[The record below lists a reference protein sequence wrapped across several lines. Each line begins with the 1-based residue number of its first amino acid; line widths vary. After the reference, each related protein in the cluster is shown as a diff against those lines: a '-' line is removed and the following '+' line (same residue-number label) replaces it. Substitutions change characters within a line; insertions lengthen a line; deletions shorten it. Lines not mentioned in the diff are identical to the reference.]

1 MKKFINHKEHLP
13 LIFSFVAII
22 ALAWLGNIR
31 EPVVN
36 FNDENHPLQPLAEL
50 PANPPTPLN
59 QRYGIPLKAMRVVE
73 DHIQPSQALSSILSK
88 YNVSPTLIGHLV
100 NQARAEGVF
109 DVRKI
114 KVNNKYTVLCSE
126 EESSQLTA
134 RYFIYEPSPLD
145 YVVLDFV
152 DSVAIAGT
160 HKIDT
165 VQKTFA
171 GIVDESVY
179 ETLRENNAP
188 TDLIY
193 KLSDVFAWQ
202 IDPFN
207 VQKGDRFK
215 VCYEE
220 LQVNGQPI
228 GLGKVIAASFEHE
241 DYKYYGFNYEQNS
254 NNSYFDENGNSLRKA
269 FLKAPLSYTYISSR
283 FSQNRLHP
291 ILKINRPHHGIDY
304 AAPYGTPVRA
314 IGDGVIVYAGYNGGA
329 GHMVKVKHNSTYT
342 TGYLHLSRYGKGI
355 RVGSRVRQG
364 DILGYVGNSGLST
377 SAHLHFHFW
386 ENGNSVDPLEV
397 KLPPSEPIK
406 KENVEDFQEVVKT
419 MKNLLDTL
427 EYNVPREEEREEKI
441 ILASTQTHSPEARPT
456 PLTR

>member
-1 MKKFINHKEHLP
+1 MKKLINHKEHLP
-13 LIFSFVAII
+13 FLLSIVAII
-22 ALAWLGNIR
+22 ALTWLGNIK

-36 FNDENHPLQPLAEL
+36 FNDENYPLQPLAAL
-50 PANPPTPLN
+50 PANSPTPLN

-88 YNVSPTLIGHLV
+88 YNVSPTLVGRLV

-126 EESSQLTA
+126 EGSA

-152 DSVAIAGT
+152 DSVAIAGRQ
-160 HKIDT
+160 KVDT

-171 GIVDESVY
+171 GIVDHSVY
-179 ETLRENNAP
+179 QTLREGNAP
-188 TDLIY
+188 EDLIY

-207 VQKGDRFK
+207 VQEGDRFK
-215 VCYEE
+215 VYYEE
-220 LQVNGQPI
+220 LQVNGELI
-228 GLGKVIAASFEHE
+228 GLGKVIAAYFEHE
-241 DYKYYGFNYEQNS
+241 NYKYYGFNYEQNS

-304 AAPYGTPVRA
+304 AAPYGTSVRA

-386 ENGNSVDPLEV
+386 ENGNPVDPLKV

-406 KENVEDFQEVVKT
+406 KENVEDFQSVVKV
-419 MKNLLDTL
+419 MKDMLDTL
-427 EYNVPREEEREEKI
+427 EYDVPREEKKEERI
-441 ILASTQTHSPEARPT
+441 ILASTQTHRPEAGPA
-456 PLTR
+456 PLLR

>member
-1 MKKFINHKEHLP
+1 
-13 LIFSFVAII
+13 
-22 ALAWLGNIR
+22 
-31 EPVVN
+31 VVD
-36 FNDENHPLQPLAEL
+36 FEDENYPLQPLTEL
-50 PANPPTPLN
+50 PDSPPKPVN
-59 QRYGIPLKAMRVVE
+59 QRYGIPLRAMRVVE

-88 YNVSPTLIGHLV
+88 YNVSPSLIGHLV
-100 NQARAEGVF
+100 NQARAEGIF

-114 KVNNKYTVLCSE
+114 KENNKYTLLCSE

-171 GIVDESVY
+171 GIVDYSVY
-179 ETLRENNAP
+179 QTLREGNAP

-215 VCYEE
+215 VYYEE
-220 LQVNGQPI
+220 MQVNGEPI
-228 GLGKVIAASFEHE
+228 GLGKVIAAYFEHE
-241 DYKYYGFNYEQNS
+241 DYEFYGFNYDQNS
-254 NNSYFDENGNSLRKA
+254 DTNYFDENGNSLRKA

-291 ILKINRPHHGIDY
+291 ILKIHRPHHGIDY
-304 AAPYGTPVRA
+304 AAPEGTPVRA

-329 GHMVKVKHNSTYT
+329 GHMVKVKHNSVYV

-355 RVGSRVRQG
+355 RVGSRVKQG
-364 DILGYVGNSGLST
+364 DIIGYVGSSGLST

-386 ENGNSVDPLEV
+386 ENGNSVDPLKV

-406 KENVEDFQEVVKT
+406 KENLEDFQAVVKV
-419 MKNLLDTL
+419 MKNLLDTV
-427 EYNVPREEEREEKI
+427 EYNAPREENEKEEKI
-441 ILASTQTHSPEARPT
+441 ILASTETHRQEENST